1 MNKPKGKRKA
11 NGPTMNSSDAY
22 GIYPSNL
29 VQGEG
34 ENLTSRI

>member
-22 GIYPSNL
+22 GIYPSSL
-29 VQGEG
+29 VQGKG
-34 ENLTSRI
+34 ENSTSGI